1 MLESVRSYKVL
12 GLIIQSNL
20 KWDEQI
26 LSTVTKA
33 SKRLYALRVLS
44 RGGVPPADLISVY
57 YALIRSILEY
67 CSEVWN
73 YAIPQYL
80 SDELEKVQKRA
91 MRIMFPGHSRDEAL
105 QLANCRRQTKCV
117 LRLCKRSLNVQ
128 FYNV

>member
-1 MLESVRSYKVL
+1 M

-20 KWDEQI
+20 KWGEQI

-44 RGGVPPADLISVY
+44 RGGVSPADLIGVY
-57 YALIRSILEY
+57 YALILSILEY
-67 CSEVWN
+67 CSELWN

-91 MRIMFPGHSRDEAL
+91 MRIIFSGHSYDEVL
-105 QLANCRRQTKCV
+105 KLANFKSCLIVTD
-117 LRLCKRSLNVQ
+117 SHS
-128 FYNV
+128 